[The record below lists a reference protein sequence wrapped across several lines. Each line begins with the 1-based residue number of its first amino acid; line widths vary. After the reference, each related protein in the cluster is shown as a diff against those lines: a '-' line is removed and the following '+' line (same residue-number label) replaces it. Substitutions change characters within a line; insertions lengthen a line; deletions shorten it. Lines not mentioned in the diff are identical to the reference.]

1 MILDTSLLIA
11 AERGDWD
18 LPAFIQGREEEPF
31 GLSVVSVAE
40 LLHGVQRADSHKR
53 RLKRTAYVE
62 KIIELFPI
70 YPFDL
75 TAARIYAATWA
86 RLLAQGLQVGAH
98 DLMIASTALSLG
110 FSVASADKR
119 HFDKIEGLELEWIPA
134 GSLKESP

>member
-18 LPAFIQGREEEPF
+18 LQVFIQGREEEPF
-31 GLSVVSVAE
+31 GLSVISVAE

-62 KIIELFPI
+62 KVIELFPI

-75 TAARIYAATWA
+75 TAARIYAEIWA
-86 RLLAQGLQVGAH
+86 RLPAQGLQVGAH

-119 HFDKIEGLELEWIPA
+119 HFDKIEGLELECIP
-134 GSLKESP
+134 GV